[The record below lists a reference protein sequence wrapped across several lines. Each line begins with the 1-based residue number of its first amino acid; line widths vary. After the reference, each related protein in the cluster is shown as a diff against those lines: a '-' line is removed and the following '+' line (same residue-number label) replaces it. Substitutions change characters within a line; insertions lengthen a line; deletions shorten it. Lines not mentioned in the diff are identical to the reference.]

1 RARFLA
7 KVGPVLEE
15 TGMAGAL
22 GVSRDGDGWSMGAAP
37 DWSGWDDATRR
48 AGGSLDEATAARA
61 RGDLNRA
68 LLLD

>member
-1 RARFLA
+1 
-7 KVGPVLEE
+7 
-15 TGMAGAL
+15 
-22 GVSRDGDGWSMGAAP
+22 MGFVP

-48 AGGSLDEATAARA
+48 GGGSLDEATAARA